1 MTYLNKKLLYLC
13 SSAMLLGSCSN
24 EQVEMPG
31 MTSPSEVYF
40 SIDANSFNKTRA
52 SIGVGEEGTNRRF
65 GDIYVLRTLSNDNNN
80 PLEKREW
87 AHCTVAEGES
97 GSLVYKDEDV
107 LYWPEQLNTPYYF
120 QAISVPTKGDDTSSP
135 GTVTFT
141 PDEGYGSGTVEFG
154 GYDTGLE
161 YFVATTVGP
170 FALENGDTVTMSMS
184 RQVGKII
191 FRTITHIDYN
201 GKVDNNVSNCEIIFP
216 NIPSSAT
223 FSLENMYR
231 VNQETINPEPMDG
244 RVGRN
249 YLCFYYNDDH
259 KKDVKIDWEKAS
271 VEDQGDLLKVSKTQA
286 IYLPTFEYWGGKDGK
301 PENQPGF
308 FIIKYN
314 NKSYTGNL
322 GGKDIDGK
330 PILRFVPG
338 YYINVSV
345 KLKDGPIEGG
355 GNGSA
360 IAEWNIA
367 EEQDVSHYPVPGIY
381 TADDAAELLAA
392 LQSEGE
398 IPARFFSEE
407 DGNKVI
413 RLFTNIDWSTV
424 TKKLNI
430 PDGYILDG
438 QGYNI
443 KMGEGGSIAG
453 EIEVP
458 LYINGIPIE
467 M

>member
-24 EQVEMPG
+24 EQTEMPG
-31 MTSPSEVYF
+31 MTSPSEVRF
-40 SIDANSFNKTRA
+40 SIDASSFNKTRA
-52 SIGVGEEGTNRRF
+52 LIGEDATGPKY
-65 GDIYVLRTLSNDNNN
+65 GDIYILQTLSGGKDNKE
-80 PLEKREW
+80 PQDERKW
-87 AHCTVAEGES
+87 AQCTVAEGEG
-97 GSLVYKDEDV
+97 GSLAYRDGDV
-107 LYWPEQLNTPYYF
+107 LYWPKQLNTPYYF
-120 QAISVPTKGDDTSSP
+120 QAISVPKKGDDTSSP
-135 GTVTFT
+135 GTVEFT
-141 PDEGYGSGTVEFG
+141 TNGIYGSGTVAFG

-170 FALENGDTVTMSMS
+170 LALESGETVTMSMS

-191 FRTITHIDYN
+191 FKTITHIKSSGAQN
-201 GKVDNNVSNCEIIFP
+201 ESVSECEIIFP

-223 FSLENMYR
+223 FSLKDMYR

-244 RVGRN
+244 RNGRN
-249 YLCFYYNDDH
+249 ILCFYYDDNNV
-259 KKDVKIDWEKAS
+259 KGVKIDWKKAS
-271 VEDQGDLLKVSKTQA
+271 VEDQGDRLKESKTQA

-308 FIIKYN
+308 FIIKYK

-367 EEQDVSHYPVPGIY
+367 EEQDVPHYPVPGIY
-381 TADDAAELLAA
+381 TAEDAAELLAA

-407 DGNKVI
+407 NGKKVI

-424 TKKLNI
+424 TEKLNI

-458 LYINGIPIE
+458 LYINYP
-467 M
+467 